1 MIYIDIVSSLLNV
14 IVSSL
19 SEGFG
24 VDFRLELSDGFG
36 VDFRIELSDGF
47 GVDFRIELSEG
58 FGVDFSHPATFLKV
72 FRLFLFKCLSPLV

>member
-1 MIYIDIVSSLLNV
+1 LNV

-19 SEGFG
+19 SDGFG

-36 VDFRIELSDGF
+36 VDF
-47 GVDFRIELSEG
+47 
-58 FGVDFSHPATFLKV
+58 SHPPTFLKV